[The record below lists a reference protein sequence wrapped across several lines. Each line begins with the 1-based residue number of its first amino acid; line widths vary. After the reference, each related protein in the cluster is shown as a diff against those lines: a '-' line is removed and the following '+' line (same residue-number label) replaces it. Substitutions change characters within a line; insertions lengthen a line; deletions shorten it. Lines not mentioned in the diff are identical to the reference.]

1 MRISKHLA
9 TFSTTR
15 TTFLCFSVRRSEF
28 TMTVYHP
35 EYTDSL
41 ALDYTIGTCLI
52 LIFLVST
59 TLNPLSFLYHIQRDS
74 KLSSRLYALLA
85 VFDFIVNIYSPLF
98 QAYNFFKKSEDVDRE
113 ANFQIRVFQGFT
125 NFSGWMSQILI
136 NVITC
141 TRLFTINFSFR
152 RVRQIYVWIGL
163 SCTALHFLVMESFQ
177 ISHSIYWY
185 ARLQTAHVSQ
195 EKVYKSTDLAFSML
209 VVVPVAVIYTFGGIS
224 SVYTAIL
231 LTQDTGPQETQI
243 QRRKSARIILTL
255 SIVNWSILAGI
266 VYLFFG
272 WPSKNSGNDK
282 FVAAYVVVNGLHKIT
297 SALNPTIILL
307 LSDEFRSYTKK
318 YLVRLFQ
325 KFSSLISCQ

>member
-1 MRISKHLA
+1 
-9 TFSTTR
+9 
-15 TTFLCFSVRRSEF
+15 
-28 TMTVYHP
+28 MTVYYP

-41 ALDYTIGTCLI
+41 TLDYTIGTCLI

-85 VFDFIVNIYSPLF
+85 VFDLIVNIYSPLF
-98 QAYNFFKKSEDVDRE
+98 QGHNFLKRTEDVDRE
-113 ANFQIRVFQGFT
+113 ASIQIRIFQGFT

-152 RVRQIYVWIGL
+152 RVRRTYVWTGL
-163 SCTALHFLVMESFQ
+163 SCTALHFLVMESLQ
-177 ISHSIYWY
+177 ISHSIHWY

-209 VVVPVAVIYTFGGIS
+209 VVVPVAVIYTMGGIA

-231 LTQDTGPQETQI
+231 LIQDTAPPETKI

-272 WPSKNSGNDK
+272 WPSTNSGNDK
-282 FVAAYVVVNGLHKIT
+282 FVAAYIVVNGLHKIT

-307 LSDEFRSYTKK
+307 LSDEFRSYAKK
-318 YLVRLFQ
+318 YFVGFYH
-325 KFSSLISCQ
+325 KFFFLLSCQ